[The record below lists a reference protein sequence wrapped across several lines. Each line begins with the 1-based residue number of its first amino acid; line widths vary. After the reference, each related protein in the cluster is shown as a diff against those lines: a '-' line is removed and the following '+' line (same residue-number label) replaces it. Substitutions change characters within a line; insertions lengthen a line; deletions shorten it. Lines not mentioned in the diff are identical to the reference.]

1 MPMYRVLRTLSRG
14 HDKFIKAGTLTDLAW
29 LKDEQ
34 RATLEMVGA
43 VSRISAPPLAQLPG
57 WKRRAER
64 LGEVGLHTV
73 DDVLAQDTASLAES
87 IKAKASTV
95 EKWQAELVGLI
106 TIPASDRRG

>member
-14 HDKFIKAGTLTDLAW
+14 HDKFVKVGTLTDLAW

-73 DDVLAQDTASLAES
+73 DDVLAEDAGALAEA
-87 IKAKASTV
+87 IKAKPSTV
-95 EKWQAELVGLI
+95 EKWQTELVGLI
-106 TIPASDRRG
+106 TVPQASKRG